1 MHDPIE
7 RSDSSA
13 DRHSTDNRNNS
24 NNMSKE
30 VGYGPSGDDMR
41 RMRGHSTAN
50 DLPGLTIEDPG
61 NSGKEGNSDKG
72 KHGPDQPSEADPQGS
87 KSMGENVGAAIS
99 KAMKEHPELFKQLQE
114 KQSHEQDSNSGESGL
129 SSKDDE
135 EHIGGRGHSRA
146 I

>member
-7 RSDSSA
+7 RSDSA
-13 DRHSTDNRNNS
+13 QDRNSTDTRNSS
-24 NNMSKE
+24 NNMSRE

-41 RMRGHSTAN
+41 RMRGNSTAN

-61 NSGKEGNSDKG
+61 DSGKEGNTG
-72 KHGPDQPSEADPQGS
+72 RRHAPDQPSEADPQGTS
-87 KSMGENVGAAIS
+87 EKLGNIAKAIQ
-99 KAMKEHPELFKQLQE
+99 EHPELFKRLQE
-114 KQSHEQDSNSGESGL
+114 RQGQPQESTSGTSGL
-129 SSKDDE
+129 SSKDDQ